1 MKYILSV
8 VSLLMTLPMWG
19 QKIDVKEGN
28 EKLGGAFHAALT
40 VVIYEADAPMILK
53 AWKKIMKD
61 SNAKVKNSD
70 DEVFADNATFTD
82 VSPNTV
88 DVYASI
94 QKENEGV
101 RFSVAFDLGGTY
113 LSAEQNSGGF
123 RAAKKMVYQY
133 ALEVTKEALQQQIKN
148 MESDIKKM
156 EWKENDLQTEN
167 DHLHRDIDTYKEKI
181 IKAEKDLQANLKAQ
195 EEVKSSMLEK
205 NKILKDYTEKSQK
218 LN

>member
-181 IKAEKDLQANLKAQ
+181 IKAEKDLQTNLKAQ

>member
-8 VSLLMTLPMWG
+8 FSLLMALPMWG

>member
-8 VSLLMTLPMWG
+8 FSLLMALPMWG

-28 EKLGGAFHAALT
+28 EKLGGAFHNALT

-61 SNAKVKNSD
+61 SDAKVKNSD
-70 DEVFADNATFTD
+70 DEIFADNATFTD

-94 QKENEGV
+94 QKENEGI

>member
-167 DHLHRDIDTYKEKI
+167 DHLHRDIDTYKEKM